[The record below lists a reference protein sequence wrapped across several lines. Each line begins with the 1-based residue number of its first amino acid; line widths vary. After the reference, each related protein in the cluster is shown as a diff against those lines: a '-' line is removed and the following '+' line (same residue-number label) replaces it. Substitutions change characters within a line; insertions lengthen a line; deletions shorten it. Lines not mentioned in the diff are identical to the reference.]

1 MSLNSAML
9 AGVSGLAANSA
20 ALSSISDNIANA
32 NTIGYKE
39 NETTFESLVAGETN
53 GDGSSVSGGVT
64 GLAQQLVTQQG
75 LIQGTNSVTDLAI
88 QGSGF
93 FVVTPASG
101 SPSSTNA
108 VEFTRAGSFTVDSQG
123 NLVNAAGLYLQG
135 WPVNSAG
142 EVLSDPT
149 DATKLATI
157 NVTSIGGAASPTS
170 EATISANLQGDQ
182 TVSTDATITPPATSP
197 AYDPATNSMAMYDAT
212 TGTGVKPDFTIQI
225 PVSDSK
231 GGEQTV
237 QLDLLKSSTPNEW
250 YAEIVS
256 VPASNVTDGTGLS
269 NGQIATGMIA
279 FTPNGQYDPTGT
291 TLFAD
296 PTNPAISLGA
306 SNAAAPAAGAV
317 NWAPSLGVDAQ
328 NVTISLGSSG
338 SAGGLTQFDSPSAV
352 SAVTSNGTTFGNLT
366 SIKIDE
372 NGFVTAVF
380 DNGVT
385 RQIAQVAVATVPNAD
400 GLTQLSGDAYRISTA
415 SGNFT
420 LKAAG
425 SGGAGTIA
433 PSSLEAS
440 TVDLSTEFTNLI
452 TTQQA
457 YSASSKIITTADNM
471 MQDLI
476 NVIR

>member
-9 AGVSGLAANSA
+9 AGVAGLSANSA

-39 NETTFESLVAGETN
+39 NETTFETLVASDTN
-53 GDGSSVSGGVT
+53 GDGGTAAGGVI
-64 GLAQQLVTQQG
+64 GVSQQLVTQQG
-75 LIQGTNSVTDLAI
+75 LIQNTNSVTDLAI

-93 FVVTPASG
+93 FVVTPSSG
-101 SPSSTNA
+101 SPGAGNPL
-108 VEFTRAGSFTVDSQG
+108 EFTRAGSFTVDSNG

-135 WPVNSAG
+135 WPVNSQG
-142 EVLSDPT
+142 QVQSDPT
-149 DATKLATI
+149 DPSKLTTI

-182 TVSTDATITPPATSP
+182 TVSADATITPPAVAP
-197 AYDPATNSMAMYDAT
+197 AYNAATNSMAMYNAT
-212 TGTGVKPDFTIQI
+212 AGTGVKPDFTIQV

-231 GGEQTV
+231 GGKQT
-237 QLDLLKSSTPNEW
+237 LEIDLLKSSTPNQW
-250 YAEIVS
+250 YAEIVA
-256 VPASNVTDGTGLS
+256 VPASSVTSGAGLA
-269 NGQIATGMIA
+269 NGQIATGVIA
-279 FTPNGQYDPTGT
+279 FTPNGQYDPANT

-296 PTNPAISLGA
+296 PNNPTISLGA
-306 SNAAAPAAGAV
+306 SNAAAPAAGQV
-317 NWAPSLGVDAQ
+317 NWASSLGVDAQ
-328 NVTISLGSSG
+328 SVTLSLGASG
-338 SAGGLTQFDSPSAV
+338 AAGGLTQFDSPSAV
-352 SAVTSNGTTFGNLT
+352 SQVTSNGTTFGDLT
-366 SIKIDE
+366 SIKIDD

-385 RQIAQVAVATVPNAD
+385 RQIAQVALATVPNPD
-400 GLTQLSGDAYRISTA
+400 GLTQLSGDAYRVSTA

-420 LKAAG
+420 FKSAG
-425 SGGAGTIA
+425 TGGAGTIS
-433 PSSLEAS
+433 PSSLESS

-457 YSASSKIITTADNM
+457 YSASSKVITTADNM
-471 MQDLI
+471 MQDLM

>member
-1 MSLNSAML
+1 MSINSAML

-39 NETTFESLVAGETN
+39 NETTFETLVAGDNN
-53 GDGSSVSGGVT
+53 GDSSSVSGGVI
-64 GLAQQLVTQQG
+64 GVAQQLVTQQG
-75 LIQGTNSVTDLAI
+75 LIQNTNSVTDLAI

-93 FVVTPASG
+93 FVVTPESG
-101 SPSSTNA
+101 SPAAGNP
-108 VEFTRAGSFTVDSQG
+108 VEFTRAGSFTVDSEG

-135 WPVNSAG
+135 WPVNSDG
-142 EVLSDPT
+142 EVQSDPT
-149 DATKLATI
+149 DATKLTTI

-170 EATISANLQGDQ
+170 QAEISANLQGDQ
-182 TVSTDATITPPATSP
+182 AVSADATITPPATAP

-212 TGTGVKPDFTIQI
+212 TGTGVKPDFSIQI

-231 GGEQTV
+231 GGKQTV
-237 QLDLLKSSTPNEW
+237 QVDLLKSSTPNEW
-250 YAEIVS
+250 YAEIVA
-256 VPASNVTDGTGLS
+256 VPASNVTDGTGLA

-279 FTPNGQYDPTGT
+279 FTPNGQYDPTNT
-291 TLFAD
+291 TLFSD
-296 PTNPAISLGA
+296 PNNPSITLGA
-306 SNAAAPAAGAV
+306 SDATAPAPGAV
-317 NWAPSLGVDAQ
+317 NWASSLGVEAQ
-328 NVTISLGSSG
+328 TVAINLGSSG

-352 SAVTSNGTTFGNLT
+352 QAVTSNGTTFGNLT
-366 SIKIDE
+366 SIKIDA

-385 RQIAQVAVATVPNAD
+385 RQIAQVALATVPNAD

-425 SGGAGTIA
+425 TGGSGTIS

-471 MQDLI
+471 MEDLI